1 MRRLL
6 FDRSM
11 LMVGMS
17 LPDRSGVVAIRR
29 RRRRGRHLWS
39 ILLMPYFF
47 RFIYLFIF
55 VVDRCGVPLVQCRH
69 IRYTLNIFSICGT
82 HSHIADVYDTKE
94 KERRERRLCESM
106 WLPRAMVTF
115 RLFQLFNKPHFACLP
130 IDNKHSHT
138 QE

>member
-29 RRRRGRHLWS
+29 RRRRRGRHLWS

-55 VVDRCGVPLVQCRH
+55 VVDRYGVPLVQCRH

-94 KERRERRLCESM
+94 KEREEREREKIVREYVVASCNGHVSIVSTIQQASFCM
-106 WLPRAMVTF
+106 FTHR
-115 RLFQLFNKPHFACLP
+115 
-130 IDNKHSHT
+130 
-138 QE
+138 